1 MGISIEEYKKMIGNS
16 SIGKNPNRQLIGRIN
31 HGLGENFETQVED
44 ICSIYENKKLAKIEK
59 TPEPMKI
66 LKHIEDG
73 KFVLYT
79 IYCT

>member
-44 ICSIYENKKLAKIEK
+44 ICSIYENKK
-59 TPEPMKI
+59 T
-66 LKHIEDG
+66 
-73 KFVLYT
+73 Y
-79 IYCT
+79 